1 MRKISFAVGVF
12 FLSLILFSAVAL
24 ANTAKVN
31 HVAGTFEKIREKI
44 NLIFIFDKAAKAN
57 YQQELTE
64 KRLQEM
70 EYIMEANK
78 IDLLEPTASRYTT
91 YAGNLVNFAV
101 ANKVTAKKDD
111 LIKMF
116 KDHEIRVEELQ
127 KKIPLDSGWWL
138 ALQHGINVAKQ
149 SKERI
154 STL

>member
-1 MRKISFAVGVF
+1 M
-12 FLSLILFSAVAL
+12 SLFLFSVVIL
-24 ANTAKVN
+24 AKGTKVD
-31 HVAGTFEKIREKI
+31 HVAGTFEKIKEKI
-44 NLIFIFDKAAKAN
+44 SLIFIFDKVAKTN

-70 EYIMEANK
+70 EYIMEAKK

-116 KDHEIRVEELQ
+116 EDHEKRVEDLQ

-149 SKERI
+149 SGERI